1 MFKLGV
7 EYSGIELFTDYQLV
21 LELTVDFPT
30 GGPGR
35 VEDANGDE
43 VSTATSVSGS
53 GYYTSTAIRWGHLE
67 GGFFLRNNH
76 LNYGEMTIPEKRS
89 EQRNFPQFHQL
100 RNCPFI
106 PFLMPKVLVDHLY
119 HHHLELLQQES
130 HGQFDFFPV
139 DFRTQDSR
147 IENHL
152 PESLAIIG
160 RVDPSEAQYQS
171 AKELALI
178 QTLSAGFE
186 EVDLK
191 RAQKYSVQVA
201 NNNGANAVSVAEHVL
216 LQILSLFRQ
225 LFSSPECEPWALG
238 KPEDEES

>member
-1 MFKLGV
+1 M
-7 EYSGIELFTDYQLV
+7 S
-21 LELTVDFPT
+21 
-30 GGPGR
+30 
-35 VEDANGDE
+35 
-43 VSTATSVSGS
+43 
-53 GYYTSTAIRWGHLE
+53 
-67 GGFFLRNNH
+67 
-76 LNYGEMTIPEKRS
+76 
-89 EQRNFPQFHQL
+89 
-100 RNCPFI
+100 
-106 PFLMPKVLVDHLY
+106 KVLVDHLY

-130 HGQFDFFPV
+130 QGQFDFIPV

-178 QTLSAGFE
+178 QTLRAGFE
-186 EVDLK
+186 EVDLE

-225 LFSSPECEPWALG
+225 LLFHHQSVSQGPWENRKMKNREISGKTLGLSVLG
-238 KPEDEES
+238 KSGKW